1 VFGPLPS
8 CRFGTQADPA
18 TATNYQDLWWNA
30 PAGSESGW
38 GVNITHQGDTLFVTW
53 FTYDATGA
61 PTWFS
66 ATAPR
71 SAPKVYGGTLYR
83 TAGPAFSAVP
93 WNPAAVT
100 LTPVGSVT
108 LTFATGNQASFAY
121 TVGGVSQ
128 AKTITRQ
135 IFNPPGTVC
144 Q

>member
-8 CRFGTQADPA
+8 CRFGTQADLA
-18 TATNYQDLWWNA
+18 KATNYQDLWWNA

-38 GVNITHQGDTLFVTW
+38 GVNLTHQGDTLFVTW

-61 PTWFS
+61 PTWLS

-83 TAGPAFSAVP
+83 TSGPAFSALP
-93 WNPAAVT
+93 WSPAAVVA
-100 LTPVGSVT
+100 TPVGSVT
-108 LTFATGNQASFAY
+108 LTFANGNQATLAY

-128 AKTITRQ
+128 TKSITRQ
-135 IFNPPGTVC
+135 VFNPPGTVC